1 MDQRVKKNSDE
12 GLNETFSSY
21 LNRFY
26 ETHLAPLDVQ
36 DALGTLGRRSL
47 GLATAAM
54 ANPQDPTET
63 GFSGINEPVL
73 EHRRKQQALEQ
84 MREQEKQNLR
94 NQPPIQS
101 EEGFIS
107 QFYQQR

>member
-36 DALGTLGRRSL
+36 DALGALGRRSL

-54 ANPQDPTET
+54 ANPQDPT
-63 GFSGINEPVL
+63 
-73 EHRRKQQALEQ
+73 KQQALEQ

-94 NQPPIQS
+94 TQPPIQS